1 MLVAV
6 AGVLVLLTSAC
17 SREAGPMPTGGGGDD
32 PGPAALA
39 TKLRA
44 LTQDVCY
51 RSPGDIDPPACEKYV
66 TQLGSVP
73 GSARDFARGEYGRDD
88 HPGLLKAANTLGKGL
103 KTYNNAQCGRSA
115 GGSRDDEACTQ
126 TLQDV
131 ADALDDVQAGVQEL
145 PQVSG
150 QGG

>member
-1 MLVAV
+1 MVV
-6 AGVLVLLTSAC
+6 AGVLVVLTSAC
-17 SREAGPMPTGGGGDD
+17 SREAGPMPSGGGED

-51 RSPGDIDPPACEKYV
+51 RSPADIEPTACEKYV
-66 TQLGSVP
+66 TQLGSIP
-73 GSARDFARGEYGRDD
+73 GSARDFAQGQYGRDD
-88 HPGLLKAANTLGKGL
+88 RPRLIEAADTLEEGLSS
-103 KTYNNAQCGRSA
+103 YNNGQCGRSA
-115 GGSRDDEACTQ
+115 DGSGDDDECTQ
-126 TLQDV
+126 TLQDI
-131 ADALDDVQAGVQEL
+131 AGALDDVQTGVQQL